1 MHFRASQVAQWVKN
15 RPAMQEMQ
23 VREGPLEEGMAAHCN
38 IFAWRIPRT
47 EGLAGY
53 SPQSYE
59 ESDMTEVTEH
69 VLITILQRR
78 TPRLREVKA
87 LNPGKPEKD
96 NNHQS
101 LQFSLSNSVVK
112 GTLSSVP
119 ITFGERTNGKAESPS
134 LVLQL

>member
-1 MHFRASQVAQWVKN
+1 
-15 RPAMQEMQ
+15 
-23 VREGPLEEGMAAHCN
+23 
-38 IFAWRIPRT
+38 
-47 EGLAGY
+47 
-53 SPQSYE
+53 
-59 ESDMTEVTEH
+59 MTEVTEH